1 MNNHARHMEFHNQQQ
16 AAMQRLRQ
24 DVLSCV
30 PPHWRVAALELVV
43 GGASQMGL
51 RSIRHRFHNP
61 ATGEEVD
68 DLTQM
73 VFDDTHALHEVFS
86 EFDQAWRS
94 CNISFEID
102 DFGRVTK
109 SESRYTY

>member
-1 MNNHARHMEFHNQQQ
+1 MNDHARHMEFHNQQQ

-24 DVLSCV
+24 HVLRCV
-30 PPHWRVAALELVV
+30 PAHWRVAALELDV
-43 GGASQMGL
+43 GGVPQMGL
-51 RSIRHRFHNP
+51 RSIRHRLHNP

-73 VFDDTHALHEVFS
+73 VFDDTHALHAVFT

-94 CNISFEID
+94 CTISFEID
-102 DFGRVTK
+102 SSGRMTK
-109 SESRYTY
+109 SEARYTY